1 MPEQQ
6 KPLTIWTNYFLP
18 PAALELVRQGIGPHR
33 LVFSSNMQTSNL
45 SANAADDSIRE
56 ADVLYGQPDPAA
68 LLQAPKAKWV
78 HLTSAG
84 YDRYDRPDLR
94 AAFKDRGAVMTNSS
108 SVYDEPCAQHAL
120 AMMLSLSRQLPQC
133 QDDQRT
139 PRDWNYKQRRIDSY
153 LLAGQTV
160 VTLSYGAIARRLIEM
175 LQPFGMKV
183 YAVRREVRGDE
194 PVQTV
199 SDREMD
205 KVLPLADH
213 VVNILPGGPET
224 KRAID
229 AAKFARMKPGVVFYN
244 IGRGSTVDQDA
255 MLAALESG
263 HVRYAYLDV
272 TDPEPLPPTHP
283 LWSHPRCFITPHTA
297 GGTIDEFER
306 LARHFLSNLERFT
319 TGKPLINR
327 VI

>member
-1 MPEQQ
+1 MSEPP
-6 KPLTIWTNYFLP
+6 KPLTIWTNYYLP

-33 LVFSSNMQTSNL
+33 LAFSANMQTSNL
-45 SANAADDSIRE
+45 SANRADDSIRD
-56 ADVLYGQPDPAA
+56 ADVIYGQPDPAA
-68 LLQAPKAKWV
+68 LLQAPNVKWV

-120 AMMLSLSRQLPQC
+120 AMMLTLSRQLPQC
-133 QDDQRT
+133 QDDQRSA
-139 PRDWNYKQRRIDSY
+139 RDWNYKQRRIDSY

-194 PVQTV
+194 SVQTV

-224 KRAID
+224 KRVID
-229 AAKFARMKPGVVFYN
+229 EARFARMKPGAVFYN
-244 IGRGSTVDQDA
+244 IGRGTTVDQDA
-255 MLAALESG
+255 LLAALDSG
-263 HVRYAYLDV
+263 QIRYAYLDV
-272 TDPEPLPPTHP
+272 TDPEPLPPAHP

-297 GGTIDEFER
+297 GGTVDEFER
-306 LARHFLSNLERFT
+306 LARHFLGNLDRFT
-319 TGKPLINR
+319 AGKPLLNR